1 MRDQPSALFDGRAAA
16 AAGATLLCGA
26 AVALAGE
33 GESLD
38 PGTIGQAIATIAIF
52 VVLLLILGRWAW
64 KPIIT
69 QLRRREEIVAGV
81 VQRAEQREV
90 EAQQI
95 LEDYRAQLQ
104 RAQAESEQLLSK
116 AGEEADAQRK
126 RIVAEARGEAAAAAR
141 EATAEIERAKQEVV
155 EELHESAARL
165 AAEIAE
171 GILRRSISPADRERL
186 MAESLQEIRRRME
199 GQDG

>member
-1 MRDQPSALFDGRAAA
+1 MRDQPSTPFDGRAAA
-16 AAGATLLCGA
+16 AAGAALLCGGA
-26 AVALAGE
+26 AALAGE

-38 PGTIGQAIATIAIF
+38 PGTIGQAITTIVIF
-52 VVLLLILGRWAW
+52 VVLLLVLGRWAW
-64 KPIIT
+64 KPVIT

-81 VQRAEQREV
+81 VQRAEQREL
-90 EAQQI
+90 EAQQL
-95 LEDYRAQLQ
+95 LEEYRAQLQ
-104 RAQAESEQLLSK
+104 HAQAESQQFLAK
-116 AGEEADAQRK
+116 AGEEADAERK
-126 RIVAEARGEAAAAAR
+126 RILGEARRETAAAAR

-171 GILRRSISPADRERL
+171 GILRRSISPADRQRL